1 MLCNG
6 GFHLTSPGDLMAP
19 HKELL
24 VLMTA
29 TVYDDHSTPRAS
41 EAEETDG
48 RYSEELHDQRSA
60 EA

>member
-1 MLCNG
+1 MVACGTLPPK
-6 GFHLTSPGDLMAP
+6 TPGDPVASY
-19 HKELL
+19 KELL

-29 TVYDDHSTPRAS
+29 TAYDDHTTPHAT

-48 RYSEELHDQRSA
+48 RYSEELHDHWSA

>member
-1 MLCNG
+1 
-6 GFHLTSPGDLMAP
+6 MAP